1 MSQLLIGQSA
11 PDISFTNLEGEV
23 IALSSF
29 QGEPVLLNFFKSNCV
44 WCRSELVNLA
54 YVYRRTENVQV
65 KILGVLVGQ
74 DATTAAEF
82 AAEQNLDIPILL
94 DRPSESQTAFQ
105 LERVP
110 TLILLD
116 GSGKVVRVFEG
127 ATEQLAGIV
136 EQTILAIAGDQ
147 ELPEYSLVG
156 NGCGLNDE

>member
-1 MSQLLIGQSA
+1 MSKLLIGTNA
-11 PDISFTNLEGEV
+11 PNVTFTDFENRQ

-54 YVYRRTENVQV
+54 YVYRRVENVQV
-65 KILGVLVGQ
+65 KIIGILVGQ
-74 DATTAAEF
+74 DAATARQFAE
-82 AAEQNLDIPILL
+82 EQNLDIPILL
-94 DRPSESQTAFQ
+94 DNTGESQAAFQ

-110 TLILLD
+110 TLVLLD
-116 GSGKVVRVFEG
+116 ASGKITCVFEG

-136 EQTILAIAGDQ
+136 EQTILAIAGGQ

-156 NGCGLNDE
+156 NGCGVND